1 MTHGRILRVL
11 WRCKQIFVFLCMTVL
26 ELRAEIHK
34 AIDNAPEILL
44 PQILENIIAIQQPSA
59 NREDIT
65 KFIDKIFKE
74 DDNLLRRLAE

>member
-1 MTHGRILRVL
+1 
-11 WRCKQIFVFLCMTVL
+11 MTVL